1 LDISRK
7 TATAGERGL
16 LGVAFDPEFTI
27 NGYVYYKQRAAG
39 KGRPYNKVVR
49 FTADLDNADRA
60 LASSETLLF
69 RLPELMN
76 KNPNGGAIHFGNA
89 DDVNE
94 RDKSSTW
101 RWARTAGR
109 TPPNL

>member
-16 LGVAFDPEFTI
+16 LGVAFDPDFTI
-27 NGYVYYKQRAAG
+27 NGYVYYTQRAPG

-49 FTADLDNADRA
+49 FTADPDNADRA

-76 KNPNGGAIHFGNA
+76 KNHNGGLYTLVTPTMLTRGT
-89 DDVNE
+89 
-94 RDKSSTW
+94 SSRW